1 MNQHNPWRSNA
12 QPIFG
17 GPQTIPGQIPTNSLM
32 GYWSGGPFIIAE
44 PGINTG
50 SVWQSPIFD
59 MRPALK
65 AVQGENPPLICQP
78 IGPSSNGTTVK
89 FYVAFTTTAADM
101 VNSMISARRF
111 DIEATELGS
120 LDDPNDMRVLD
131 QVQSIAPAV
140 LSGGQRAIV
149 SWVPAGCRYW
159 RVQLTFTQRL
169 GGAVIGDT
177 TIAAAVY

>member
-1 MNQHNPWRSNA
+1 
-12 QPIFG
+12 
-17 GPQTIPGQIPTNSLM
+17 M

-44 PGINTG
+44 PGANVG
-50 SVWQSPIFD
+50 SIWQSPIFD

-89 FYVAFTTTAADM
+89 LRVAFTTTAVDM
-101 VNSMISARRF
+101 ANSMISTRQF
-111 DIEATELGS
+111 DIEATEFGS
-120 LDDPNDMRVLD
+120 IDDPNDMLALD
-131 QVQSIAPAV
+131 QVQNINQSV
-140 LSGGQRAIV
+140 LSGGQRALV
-149 SWVPAGCRYW
+149 NFLPAGCRYW

-169 GGAVIGDT
+169 GGAVLGDT